1 MYHCNMVH
9 RIYSL
14 IILLMCYTGIAWT
27 QTAFQVIPL
36 GVKGGSDESN
46 LSAYLVA
53 AKGTSN
59 YVCLDAGTVHAG
71 LQKAVELGTIKGTA
85 ANAQK
90 NLVKGYLIS
99 HPHLDHVAGLIIT
112 SPEDSPK
119 PIYGLPFCLDV
130 LKEKYF
136 SWKSWANFGNEGEKP
151 TLNKYRYTPLS
162 TESEISLEQTS
173 LQVKAFDLSHST
185 PGQSTAFLLRDNK
198 NYILYLGDTGAD
210 TIEHSQKLRQLWQ
223 HVGPLVKAKQLRAI
237 FIEVSFPNEQP
248 DKSLFGHLTPR
259 LLMNELAVLDGYSNH
274 TLKGLTIVITH
285 IKPSGDNEAKI
296 KKQLQDLNSL
306 QVKLVYPEQGKM
318 MEF

>member
-1 MYHCNMVH
+1 MIQ
-9 RIYSL
+9 RIYL
-14 IILLMCYTGIAWT
+14 LTAILVCYTGIVLS

-53 AKGTSN
+53 VKGTSN

-71 LQKAVELGTIKGTA
+71 LQKAIERGTLKGTA
-85 ANAQK
+85 TDAQK
-90 NLVKGYLIS
+90 NLIKGYLIS
-99 HPHLDHVAGLIIT
+99 HPHLDHLAGMVIT

-162 TESEISLEQTS
+162 TENEIPLDQTS
-173 LQVKAFDLSHST
+173 MQVKAFDLSHAA

-198 NYILYLGDTGAD
+198 DYVLYLGDTGAD

-223 HVGPLVKAKQLRAI
+223 QVGPLIQTKQLRAI

-259 LLMNELAVLDGYSNH
+259 LLMNELAVLDTYSGH
-274 TLKGLTIVITH
+274 ALKGLPVVITH
-285 IKPSGDNEAKI
+285 IKPSGDNEVKI
-296 KKQLQDLNSL
+296 KKQLQELNTL
-306 QVKLVYPEQGKM
+306 QVKLVYPEQGVM
-318 MEF
+318 LEF

>member
-1 MYHCNMVH
+1 MTH
-9 RIYSL
+9 RIYFFAV
-14 IILLMCYTGIAWT
+14 ILVCYNTIARS
-27 QTAFQVIPL
+27 QTAFQVVPL

-53 AKGTSN
+53 ASGTAS

-71 LQKAVELGTIKGTA
+71 LQKAIERGTIKGTA
-85 ANAQK
+85 ADAQK
-90 NLVKGYLIS
+90 NLIKGYLIS

-151 TLNKYRYTPLS
+151 TLNKYRYTPLAP
-162 TESEISLEQTS
+162 ENELSLEQTS
-173 LQVKAFDLSHST
+173 MKVTAFDLSHSA
-185 PGQSTAFLLRDNK
+185 PGQSTAFLIRENK

-210 TIEHSQKLRQLWQ
+210 TIEHSQKLRMLWQ
-223 HVGPLVKAKQLRAI
+223 HIGPLVKAKQLRAI

-259 LLMNELAVLDGYSNH
+259 LLMNELAILDRYSNY
-274 TLKGLTIVITH
+274 TLKGLPIVITH

-296 KKQLQDLNSL
+296 KKQLQESNDL
-306 QVKLVYPEQGKM
+306 QVRLIYPEQGKLI
-318 MEF
+318 EF